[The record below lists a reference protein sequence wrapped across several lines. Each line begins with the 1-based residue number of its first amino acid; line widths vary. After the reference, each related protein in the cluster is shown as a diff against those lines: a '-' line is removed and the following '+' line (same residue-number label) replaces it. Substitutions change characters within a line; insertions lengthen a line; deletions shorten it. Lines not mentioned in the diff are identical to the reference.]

1 MSDITK
7 RFSDGAKRVITSA
20 LLNAKELGHTYVGSE
35 HLLLGI
41 LRESESTPVKL
52 LSERGLDHASVRGRL
67 IALVGMGC
75 KTLLTADDMT
85 PVCRRIILRA
95 SFIAGS
101 GDAVSVGIEH
111 LLMAMLREECV
122 GTRILEEMGVEAN
135 ELLTALEELY
145 SEGSEEAS
153 EPCCQDTHKEINRRP
168 RQRSTPLL
176 DENAVDL
183 TEKARS
189 GLIDPVI
196 GREKEEER
204 LIAVLLRRSKNNPC
218 LIGEAGVGKTAVVE
232 SVASRIAKGDVP
244 DELKNKRI
252 MSLEISSVVAGTKY
266 RGEFEE
272 KIKNILNE
280 VRASGD
286 VILFVDEL
294 HTIVGA
300 GGAEG
305 AIDASNILKPALAR
319 GEIRIIGATTVRE
332 FRGSIEKDKALER
345 RFQPITIAEP
355 DRDACVK
362 MLMGLKKK
370 YEEYHRITIS
380 DSAIEASV
388 AISSRYIPDRFLPD
402 KAIDLLDEAAA
413 ELKMQ
418 RKGKQKPCLTPES
431 VAFAA
436 ERKTGIPITAVSNDE
451 NRRLNGL
458 EAELKKHIIG
468 QDKAI
473 NALCP
478 AVRRAR
484 LGVREGGRPSG
495 SFLFIGRAGVGKTEC
510 AKALADAV
518 FRSDKSF
525 IRLDMSEFS
534 EAHSVSKIIGS
545 PPGYVGFGETNGL
558 TERIKRNP
566 YSLLLFDE
574 IEKAHPDVRALL
586 LQILDEGTLTDS
598 SGESVRFDNTMVI
611 MTANRAASSGGIGFG
626 AGENSAKAEASKLIA
641 PELADRID
649 EVILFDDLSYAEL
662 CEIAKRRLCLFC
674 EKIKQ
679 RGISVSASE
688 GFVAEAVSLSE
699 SKSARTV
706 TRTVLR
712 LAEDA
717 LAGLLLTEEDIG
729 NETAELH
736 IENGRGTAKIR
747 QKTY

>member
-1 MSDITK
+1 M
-7 RFSDGAKRVITSA
+7 ITSA
-20 LLNAKELGHTYVGSE
+20 ILSAKELGHTYVGSE

-41 LRESESTPVKL
+41 LRESDSTAVKL
-52 LSERGLDHASVRGRL
+52 LSERGLDHASVRERL
-67 IALVGMGC
+67 VALVGMGC
-75 KTLLTADDMT
+75 MTLLTGDDMT

-95 SFIAGS
+95 SFIAGA
-101 GDAVSVGIEH
+101 GDAVSVGTEH
-111 LLMAMLREECV
+111 LLAAMLREECV
-122 GTRILEEMGVEAN
+122 GTRILEEMGVEAD
-135 ELLTALEELY
+135 ELLTVLEELY
-145 SEGSEEAS
+145 SDCGETQPVHSRQT
-153 EPCCQDTHKEINRRP
+153 PHKEMNRKP
-168 RQRSTPLL
+168 RQRATPLL
-176 DENAVDL
+176 DANAVDL
-183 TEKARS
+183 TEKAGG
-189 GLIDPVI
+189 GLVDPVI

-218 LIGEAGVGKTAVVE
+218 LIGEAGVGKTAIVE
-232 SVASRIAKGDVP
+232 SLASRIARGDVP
-244 DELKNKRI
+244 EELKNKRI

-272 KIKNILNE
+272 KIKNILDE
-280 VRASGD
+280 VRSSGD

-345 RFQPITIAEP
+345 RFQPITVAEP
-355 DRDACVK
+355 DRESCVR
-362 MLMGLKKK
+362 MLMGLKRK
-370 YEEYHRITIS
+370 YEEYHGITIS
-380 DSAIEASV
+380 DPAIEASV

-418 RKGKQKPCLTPES
+418 RKGRQKPHLTSEA
-431 VAFAA
+431 VALAA
-436 ERKTGIPITAVSNDE
+436 EKKTGIPITAVSNDE
-451 NRRLNGL
+451 NRRLNEL
-458 EAELKKHIIG
+458 EAELKKSIVG

-484 LGVREGGRPSG
+484 LGVREGGRPNG

-510 AKALADAV
+510 AKALAGAV

-534 EAHSVSKIIGS
+534 ESHSVAKIIGS
-545 PPGYVGFGETNGL
+545 PPGYVGYGETNGL

-566 YSLLLFDE
+566 YALILFDE

-586 LQILDEGTLTDS
+586 LQILDEGRLTDS
-598 SGESVRFDNTMVI
+598 TGESVRFDNTLVI
-611 MTANRAASSGGIGFG
+611 MTANRSSASGGIGFG
-626 AGENSAKAEASKLIA
+626 SDAGNGHSEASKLLA
-641 PELADRID
+641 PELVDRVD
-649 EVILFDDLSYAEL
+649 EVILFDDLSTSEL
-662 CEIAKRRLCLFC
+662 CEIAERKLALFC
-674 EKIKQ
+674 EKLKD
-679 RGISVSASE
+679 RGINVCASE
-688 GFVAEAVSLSE
+688 SFVKEAVSLSG
-699 SKSARTV
+699 SRSARTV

-712 LAEDA
+712 FAEDA
-717 LAGLLLTEEDIG
+717 LAGLILSAEGTGSE
-729 NETAELH
+729 NAELH
-736 IENGRGTAKIR
+736 IENGRGTAKIK
-747 QKTY
+747 QNTY